1 MNRLIKIAS
10 VLMLLFNGIG
20 AFYGG
25 IGLISDPTGDKI
37 QLAHHYLDNTPFSN
51 YLIPG
56 IILLVVNGI
65 FSFITIGSIFL
76 KFSKFYIFLIIQGI
90 LLTGWLAVQLV
101 LIRTFYAPMHIPLLS
116 IGFLLILAGI
126 YFKNNK

>member
-1 MNRLIKIAS
+1 MNSVIKIAS

-25 IGLISDPTGDKI
+25 LGLITDPTGDKI
-37 QLAHHYLDNTPFSN
+37 QLAQHYLDNTPFDN

-65 FSFITIGSIFL
+65 FSFITIGSIIM
-76 KFSKFYIFLIIQGI
+76 KHNEFYVFLIIQGI

-101 LIRTFYAPMHIPLLS
+101 LIRTFYAPMHIPLIS
-116 IGFLLILAGI
+116 IGILLIISGI
-126 YFKNNK
+126 YFKN